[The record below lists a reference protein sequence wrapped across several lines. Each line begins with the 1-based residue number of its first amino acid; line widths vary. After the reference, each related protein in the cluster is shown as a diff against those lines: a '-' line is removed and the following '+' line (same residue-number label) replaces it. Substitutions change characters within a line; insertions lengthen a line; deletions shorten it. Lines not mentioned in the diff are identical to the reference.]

1 GGHCG
6 MGKGAGRK
14 RMGVGAWQIRGGTR
28 RFPLPRACG
37 AEEFVS
43 ELVAAEVTATNRQDC
58 PRLPVDIT
66 SPDRFNPG
74 LNLSAVRERIRRL
87 LGRHGRGRRSTLSCR
102 AS

>member
-1 GGHCG
+1 
-6 MGKGAGRK
+6 MANAAGTERI
-14 RMGVGAWQIRGGTR
+14 RVAPRQITGGTG

-37 AEEFVS
+37 AEELVS
-43 ELVAAEVTATNRQDC
+43 ELVAAGVTATNRRDC

-74 LNLSAVRERIRRL
+74 LNSSAVLGRIRRL
-87 LGRHGRGRRSTLSCR
+87 LGRGGRGRRSTLSCR